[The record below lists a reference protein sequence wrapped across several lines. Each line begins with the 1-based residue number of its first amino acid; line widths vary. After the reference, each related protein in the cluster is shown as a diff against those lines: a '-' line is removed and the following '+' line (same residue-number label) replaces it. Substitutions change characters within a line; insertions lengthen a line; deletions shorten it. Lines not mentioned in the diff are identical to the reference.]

1 MIRIR
6 RPRRQHYHFLRTATR
21 AGSHCSTSAGGPP
34 QDNLL
39 DVSVILSPGKFCKAP
54 NATILDA
61 SRRLVNGRRKFVRSL
76 QNDLWASS
84 SMKTTSGSCSSSGG
98 ASDCTN
104 STRKIYSLVG
114 HGVPIG
120 LLHQLCDAAKGWLGM
135 RQRTKATSHNN
146 KNDDDDAQQQDQPQQ
161 YDQISF
167 TNIPNTTL
175 LDTKRIYCTICSNQR
190 RSNDNVDDTNED
202 DHPTTK
208 SSSTITTSQ
217 EMITLSSLPKEWD
230 YNIEMYM
237 VVMDRIA
244 SRMAYIA
251 SMAHPP
257 PRSHRSSSSRSTSN
271 KESSDWRDELRE
283 STIDDSIIVTPS
295 QLQQYNVTITRA
307 SSTTLPNNNAI
318 TSLLSDEIH
327 TSSLNT
333 TTPTK
338 TTAIARGSV
347 GNDRRK
353 QRRGRSLDNNSDT
366 DDVDV
371 NLPPPTLTLEYVHKS
386 NSQTMSDDDAN
397 DDCCEKVI
405 LILHDHRPTG
415 KCIHQATTTSVSLIF
430 EGEYALP
437 L

>member
-6 RPRRQHYHFLRTATR
+6 RPRRHHYYFLRTATR
-21 AGSHCSTSAGGPP
+21 AGSHCPTSDGGPP

-39 DVSVILSPGKFCKAP
+39 DVSVILSPGKFCKTP

-61 SRRLVNGRRKFVRSL
+61 SMRLVDGRRKFVRSL

-84 SMKTTSGSCSSSGG
+84 SMKTTSGSCGSSGG

-114 HGVPIG
+114 HGVPTG

-135 RQRTKATSHNN
+135 RQRTKDTSHNN
-146 KNDDDDAQQQDQPQQ
+146 TNDDDDAQQQDQPQQ

-167 TNIPNTTL
+167 TNIPNTIL
-175 LDTKRIYCTICSNQR
+175 LDTKRIYCTVCSNQR
-190 RSNDNVDDTNED
+190 RSNDNDDDTNED
-202 DHPTTK
+202 DEPTTK
-208 SSSTITTSQ
+208 SSPTTTTSQ

-244 SRMAYIA
+244 SRMASIA

-257 PRSHRSSSSRSTSN
+257 PHSRHHGSSSSSN
-271 KESSDWRDELRE
+271 KESSDWRDDESRE

-307 SSTTLPNNNAI
+307 SSTALPNNNAI
-318 TSLLSDEIH
+318 TCLLSDEIH

-338 TTAIARGSV
+338 TIAIARRSV

-353 QRRGRSLDNNSDT
+353 QRRGRGIDNSDT
-366 DDVDV
+366 DDVVDV
-371 NLPPPTLTLEYVHKS
+371 NLPPPTLTLEYVPKS
-386 NSQTMSDDDAN
+386 NAQTMSDDDAD
-397 DDCCEKVI
+397 DDCCWKVI
-405 LILHDHRPTG
+405 LILHDHQLTG
-415 KCIHQATTTSVSLIF
+415 KCIHQATNTSVSLIF

>member
-6 RPRRQHYHFLRTATR
+6 RPIRHHYYFLRTATR

-61 SRRLVNGRRKFVRSL
+61 SRRLVDGRRKFVRSL
-76 QNDLWASS
+76 QNDPWASS
-84 SMKTTSGSCSSSGG
+84 SMETSSGNCSSSGG

-114 HGVPIG
+114 HGVPTG

-146 KNDDDDAQQQDQPQQ
+146 NNDDDDDAQQQDQPQQ

-190 RSNDNVDDTNED
+190 RSNDNDDDTNED
-202 DHPTTK
+202 DDPTTK
-208 SSSTITTSQ
+208 SSPTSTTSQ

-244 SRMAYIA
+244 SRMASIA

-257 PRSHRSSSSRSTSN
+257 PRSRRSSSSSSS
-271 KESSDWRDELRE
+271 SSDWRDDESIE
-283 STIDDSIIVTPS
+283 STIDDSIIITPS

-307 SSTTLPNNNAI
+307 SATASPN
-318 TSLLSDEIH
+318 SLLLDKNHISL
-327 TSSLNT
+327 LNT

-338 TTAIARGSV
+338 TIAIARGSV

-353 QRRGRSLDNNSDT
+353 QRRGRSIDNSDN
-366 DDVDV
+366 DVVDV
-371 NLPPPTLTLEYVHKS
+371 NLPPPNLTLEYVHKS
-386 NSQTMSDDDAN
+386 NAQTISDDDAGN
-397 DDCCEKVI
+397 DCCWKVI
-405 LILHDHRPTG
+405 LILHDHQPTG
-415 KCIHQATTTSVSLIF
+415 KCIHQATNTSVSLIF